1 MLTQFL
7 FLAYYVSMGTMTNH
21 IREAIRIELARRDW
35 NKSRLA
41 DEAGVSRQY
50 VSELMGGKAG
60 NLSPAWE
67 AILDKLG
74 LELTVR
80 AKDSRSS

>member
-1 MLTQFL
+1 MP
-7 FLAYYVSMGTMTNH
+7 YYVSMENMTDH
-21 IREAIRIELARRDW
+21 IREAVRIELARRDW

-41 DEAGVSRQY
+41 DESGVSRQY

-60 NLSPAWE
+60 NLSPAWA

-80 AKDSRSS
+80 SKEE